1 MHFNNFQLF
10 HINNFRLC
18 KTDSYNSPRVANS
31 RKLVRVGKN
40 NSLQKYGCLSLI
52 FGALVK
58 KHWGVENN
66 ILGRLCMR
74 RYGLGAKW
82 PAPIYFIPYD
92 MSMVLNSL
100 ITPWCWFSDFENL
113 HFILYLLEIEDWQV
127 VLNEPDIKVEY
138 HIITKW
144 LTSHQNNI

>member
-66 ILGRLCMR
+66 IWGACAWGDMAWGRSDQH
-74 RYGLGAKW
+74 
-82 PAPIYFIPYD
+82 PFISFHMTCQWYLFTYNPL
-92 MSMVLNSL
+92 ML
-100 ITPWCWFSDFENL
+100 IFWLWKPPF
-113 HFILYLLEIEDWQV
+113 HFVSFGNWR
-127 VLNEPDIKVEY
+127 
-138 HIITKW
+138 
-144 LTSHQNNI
+144 LTGGSQWTRH